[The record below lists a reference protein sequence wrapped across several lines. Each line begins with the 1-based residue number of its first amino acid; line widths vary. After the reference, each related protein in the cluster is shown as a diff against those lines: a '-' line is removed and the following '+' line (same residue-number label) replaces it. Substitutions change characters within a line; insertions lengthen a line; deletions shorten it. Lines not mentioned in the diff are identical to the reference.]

1 MRVLCVDDNDVI
13 LATLKVAF
21 EGAGLEV
28 ETAYNGF
35 NALSKIEQNPKR
47 FHMIV
52 TDLQM
57 PGIDGFG
64 LIEKSRSIGYVAP
77 IIVYAASISPDDQRR
92 LQDLGI
98 RQMIEKPARSSTLLA
113 AIQESLGELPTAA
126 RSA

>member
-13 LATLKVAF
+13 LATLKLAF
-21 EGAGLEV
+21 EAAGLEV

-47 FHMIV
+47 FHVIV

-98 RQMIEKPARSSTLLA
+98 RQMIEKPARSSALLA
-113 AIQESLGELPTAA
+113 AIQESLGKLPTAA